1 MEKIKRY
8 LPNRTTT
15 FIVFDL
21 ETTGFSPFKDEIIE
35 IGAIVV
41 ENLNIK
47 EEKIYSQL
55 SRPLNARITN
65 NSREIHGI

>member
-8 LPNRTTT
+8 LPNIATT

-21 ETTGFSPFKDEIIE
+21 ETTGFSPFKDEIIG

-41 ENLNIK
+41 ILISK
-47 EEKIYSQL
+47 KKRFI
-55 SRPLNARITN
+55 N
-65 NSREIHGI
+65 NFQDL